1 MRFDG
6 RMRKLALGLS
16 LIVGMLV
23 TACAAFAGDHAKAG
37 YTVYVGTY
45 TEKDSKGI
53 YAFRF
58 DPKTEH
64 YTALGLEAET
74 QNPSF
79 VALHPNGK
87 FLYAVNETGDFR
99 AQGADQGSEGKKTGA
114 VSAFALDSA
123 TGKLTLLN
131 QVASGGA
138 DPCYLAFDKT
148 GKYLMVANYTGGT
161 VAVFPVM
168 ENGRLGEASAIV
180 QHVGKGPNA
189 ERQEGPHAHSI
200 NISPDNRFAVAADLG
215 LDELISYRFDAA
227 KGLISAADSHFVK
240 VAPGAGPRHFTFH
253 PNGKFGYVVSEVAS
267 TVTAFSYE
275 AIGGNLKELQTVSI
289 LPKGFSG
296 RNDAAEVRVH
306 PSGKFLYASNRGHDS
321 IAVFRIDEKKGT
333 LAFVEDAPVL
343 GKEPRNFAI
352 DPPGRLMYV
361 ADQNSGKIVVFKIN
375 AKSGKLTATG
385 QTLEVDAPVCVRF
398 LEHK

>member
-1 MRFDG
+1 
-6 RMRKLALGLS
+6 MRKSALWVLLTAGLLS
-16 LIVGMLV
+16 SASFFPSQLF
-23 TACAAFAGDHAKAG
+23 AAHAKTG

-58 DPKTEH
+58 DPKTEQL
-64 YTALGLEAET
+64 TPLGLEAET
-74 QNPSF
+74 KNPSF

-87 FLYAVNETGDFR
+87 FLYAVNETGDFH
-99 AQGADQGSEGKKTGA
+99 GKDADPNKKTGA
-114 VSAFALDSA
+114 VSAFALDPAS
-123 TGKLTLLN
+123 GKLTLLN

-138 DPCYLAFDKT
+138 DPCYLAFDKS

-161 VAVFPVM
+161 VAVFPVL
-168 ENGRLGEASAIV
+168 EDGKLGEASAIV
-180 QHVGKGPNA
+180 QHTGKGPNA

-215 LDELISYRFDAA
+215 LDELISYRFDAT

-253 PNGKFGYVVSEVAS
+253 PSGKFAYVVSEMKS
-267 TVTAFSYE
+267 TVTAFSYD
-275 AIGGNLKELQTVSI
+275 ADGGNLKELQVVSI
-289 LPKGFSG
+289 LPAGFSG

-333 LAFVEDAPVL
+333 LTFVEDVPVL

-361 ADQNSGKIVVFKIN
+361 ADQNSGKIVVFRIDGKT
-375 AKSGKLTATG
+375 GKLTATG
-385 QTLEVDAPVCVRF
+385 QTLAVDAPVCVRF
-398 LEHK
+398 LEGK

>member
-1 MRFDG
+1 
-6 RMRKLALGLS
+6 MRKLALGLS

-99 AQGADQGSEGKKTGA
+99 VQGADQGSEGKKTGA